1 MTINWP
7 LVLAITIML
16 SGTLMILSMPILR
29 LTLDRRVRKA
39 LPRDH
44 QYDSSLDWYGGITRA
59 IVFGLCCVF
68 PHVNNA
74 PMYRHLYDDFDVA
87 AFADTFEKTIAYIMT
102 FSTLI
107 LVTLGVIFVPLDWLG
122 IYKLGD

>member
-1 MTINWP
+1 MIDWA
-7 LVLAITIML
+7 LVISFIGMGLIL
-16 SGTLMILSMPILR
+16 LMVISIPVLR

-39 LPRDH
+39 LPSDH
-44 QYDSSLDWYGGITRA
+44 SYDSSLDWYGGITRA
-59 IVFGLCCVF
+59 VVFGLCCVF

-87 AFADTFEKTIAYIMT
+87 AFANTFEKIVAYTMTI
-102 FSTLI
+102 STLI
-107 LVTLGVIFVPLDWLG
+107 LVTLGFIYVPLEWLG